1 MSIWSAVSFKADF
14 FLLIFF
20 LDELV
25 IDANSM
31 FQSSIIIVLLSIC
44 PFMSV
49 NVLYLGLS
57 LLSAYYK
64 YYPFIGLFPL

>member
-1 MSIWSAVSFKADF
+1 MSIWSTVSFKADF
-14 FLLIFF
+14 FLLIFS
-20 LDELV
+20 LDDLV

-31 FQSSIIIVLLSIC
+31 FQSSIIIILLSIC

-57 LLSAYYK
+57 LLGAYYK
-64 YYPFIGLFPL
+64 YYPIIGLFPL